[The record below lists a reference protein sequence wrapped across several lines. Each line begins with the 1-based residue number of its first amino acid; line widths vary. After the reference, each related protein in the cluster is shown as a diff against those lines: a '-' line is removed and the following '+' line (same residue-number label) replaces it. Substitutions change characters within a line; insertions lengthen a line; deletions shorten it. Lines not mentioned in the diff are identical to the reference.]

1 MAEGSL
7 PEDRKK
13 LVRSWWFYAINCI
26 QAKLKRPDRKF
37 LLRWTKDINSYRK
50 TYEQILINRFNQTV
64 FPLNSNTATTTAPTS
79 TSTVTTVAI
88 PGDAPKNE
96 GSAYKLRADL
106 IEEQTRIESEWSFE
120 RLMSTRRAIFE
131 KFVKNPIFKEYFVK
145 LKQNNS
151 SNSVNQATND
161 SANYRVYNYISWS
174 MTNLKGYY
182 YGKTRL
188 NNE

>member
-1 MAEGSL
+1 MAEDSL

-50 TYEQILINRFNQTV
+50 IYEQILINRFNQTV
-64 FPLNSNTATTTAPTS
+64 FPLNSNTTQTAPTP
-79 TSTVTTVAI
+79 TITTVAI
-88 PGDAPKNE
+88 PGDTPKTE
-96 GSAYKLRADL
+96 ESIKYKLRADL
-106 IEEQTRIESEWSFE
+106 LEEQTRIESDWSFE
-120 RLMSTRRAIFE
+120 RLMTTRRAIFE

-151 SNSVNQATND
+151 SNSANQAAND
-161 SANYRVYNYISWS
+161 SANSYRVYNYISWS
-174 MTNLKGYY
+174 MSNLKGYY
-182 YGKTRL
+182 YGK
-188 NNE
+188 